1 MFILLL
7 TGDFLFRL
15 YTALIFG
22 FSQLSYDV
30 SEAGGAASISVALI
44 NGTIGSGIGI
54 SLAGQTNDLLVGDR
68 ALGTKY

>member
-1 MFILLL
+1 MLILLL
-7 TGDFLFRL
+7 TGNLLFCL

-30 SEAGGAASISVALI
+30 SEAGGAASIYVALI

-54 SLAGQTNDLLVGDR
+54 SLAGQTNNLPVGDR

>member
-1 MFILLL
+1 MLILLL
-7 TGDFLFRL
+7 TGDFLFCL

-30 SEAGGAASISVALI
+30 SEAGAASISVALI
-44 NGTIGSGIGI
+44 NGTIGNGIGI